1 MFSCEICEIFKNA
14 YVEEYLLT
22 TASDSQTL
30 KLAKALLV
38 YLQTSYTKPK
48 E

>member
-14 YVEEYLLT
+14 YVKEYLLT

-30 KLAKALLV
+30 KLANSVTGLFTNNLH
-38 YLQTSYTKPK
+38 
-48 E
+48 